1 MSNQKIYLTPEGLS
15 KLQAE
20 IEELKNQKRPKV
32 VERLALARMQGDLS
46 ENAEYASAREELAF
60 LDGRIE
66 ELEETLSNAVIVN
79 NGKNSKDAVDLGC
92 QVTIKIGD
100 KQVVYSIV
108 GELEANPA
116 QKKIS
121 LSSPLGQALKGRKVG
136 EEIIFDAPAGK
147 VTYKILKIE

>member
-1 MSNQKIYLTPEGLS
+1 MSNQKIYLTPDGLA

-79 NGKNSKDAVDLGC
+79 NGKSSKDTVDLGC

>member
-1 MSNQKIYLTPEGLS
+1 MNSQKIYLTPEGLA
-15 KLQAE
+15 KLQSE

-32 VERLALARMQGDLS
+32 VERLSLARMQGDLS

-66 ELEETLSNAVIVN
+66 ELEETLNNVVIVN
-79 NGKNSKDAVDLGC
+79 NGKSSKDTVDLGC
-92 QVTIKIGD
+92 QVTVQIDD
-100 KQVVYSIV
+100 KQIIYSIV

-121 LSSPLGQALKGRKVG
+121 LSSPLGQALRGKKVG